1 MVSPFRD
8 DKQRGVTVLQEIY
21 FTLLLVLFRSLEL
34 VNYVLNYVL
43 GVLN

>member
-34 VNYVLNYVL
+34 VIMFSIMFWVS
-43 GVLN
+43 